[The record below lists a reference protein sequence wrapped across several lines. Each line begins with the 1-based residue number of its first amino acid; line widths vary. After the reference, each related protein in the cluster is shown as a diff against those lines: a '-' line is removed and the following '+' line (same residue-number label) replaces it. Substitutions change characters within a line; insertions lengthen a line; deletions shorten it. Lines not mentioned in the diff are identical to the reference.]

1 MHAEA
6 RPEYSPE
13 NRSAKAGKLIAIATL
28 ALLILGTLATIL
40 VVVNRGRSGID
51 TPPQIIDP
59 QSGYNR
65 SGDAG
70 SGTSAQ

>member
-13 NRSAKAGKLIAIATL
+13 NRSAKAGKFIAIATL
-28 ALLILGTLATIL
+28 ALLILGTLATVL
-40 VVVNRGRSGID
+40 VVLNRGRSGID

-70 SGTSAQ
+70 TAPGAQ